1 MDRSENHSSDRS
13 ALERALS
20 VVTDVKPGEG
30 VTAVLLTVTVF
41 FLLVAYYV
49 IKPVREGLILAM
61 EGGAEK
67 KSYASAAIAIT
78 LLLAVPAYS
87 KVANKIS
94 KHKLVVGVS
103 LFFASHLVVFW
114 LLSHTPVR
122 NQLGLVFF
130 TWVGVFNM
138 MVVAQFWSFANDVYT
153 QEQGKRLFAIVG
165 IGASLGSAAG
175 AYITKFLKNTIG
187 LGVFELLLVAGGFL
201 VLCAFLTHTVY
212 LREKA
217 HGPAAGKRGR
227 ADGQESAE
235 GQESE
240 AGKEAQKKQ
249 ALAET
254 GEGGFTL
261 VRKNKYLLL
270 LAAFSLV
277 FTIVDTNG
285 EFMLSTLVSERAKA
299 AAAAQHITG
308 GELEKF
314 TEGFIASYYGG
325 FYLWVN
331 LIGLVLQ
338 TFLVS
343 RIVKLG
349 GLKLAFF
356 VYPFVALGS
365 SLNNVFTPMLFGID
379 RLSAFRVTKT
389 TENAVDYSLNNTVR
403 NMLWLPTTTEIKYKA
418 KQAVDT
424 FFVRMGDVASAG
436 LVFIFSAK
444 MALPVQSFSMINV
457 VLVVLWLLI
466 AVGIVRENS
475 RLSEEK
481 KRQEGERAPSVA
493 NDASVDEGKHAS
505 GA

>member
-1 MDRSENHSSDRS
+1 MARSEAESSERS
-13 ALERALS
+13 GLERVLS
-20 VVTDVKPGEG
+20 VVTEVRPGEG
-30 VTAVLLTVTVF
+30 ITALLFTLNVF
-41 FLLVAYYV
+41 LLLVAYYV

-61 EGGAEK
+61 ESGAEK

-94 KHKLVVGVS
+94 KHKLVVGMS
-103 LFFASHLVVFW
+103 LFFATHLVAFW

-122 NQLGLVFF
+122 KGLGLVFF

-153 QEQGKRLFAIVG
+153 QEQGKRLFAILG

-175 AYITKFLKNTIG
+175 AYVTNFLKDAIG
-187 LGVFELLLVAGGFL
+187 LGVFELLLVAAGFL
-201 VLCAFLTHTVY
+201 ILSAFLTHTVY
-212 LREKA
+212 RREKTR
-217 HGPAAGKRGR
+217 GKH
-227 ADGQESAE
+227 ANNPEQEAP
-235 GQESE
+235 QD
-240 AGKEAQKKQ
+240 QKKNEES
-249 ALAET
+249 LAET

-299 AAAAQHITG
+299 AAVLQHITG

-331 LIGLVLQ
+331 LIGLAIQ

-343 RIVKLG
+343 RIVKRG
-349 GLKLAFF
+349 GLKIAFF
-356 VYPFVALGS
+356 VYPLVALTS
-365 SLNNVFTPMLFGID
+365 SLNNLLSPVLYGVD
-379 RLSAFRVTKT
+379 RLTAFRPTKT

-403 NMLWLPTTTEIKYKA
+403 NMLWLPTTTEVKYKA

-436 LVFIFSAK
+436 LVFVFSA
-444 MALPVQSFSMINV
+444 
-457 VLVVLWLLI
+457 
-466 AVGIVRENS
+466 
-475 RLSEEK
+475 RL
-481 KRQEGERAPSVA
+481 A
-493 NDASVDEGKHAS
+493 
-505 GA
+505 

>member
-1 MDRSENHSSDRS
+1 MARNDSESSERS

-20 VVTDVKPGEG
+20 VVTEVRPGEG
-30 VTAVLLTVTVF
+30 VTAVLFTVNVF
-41 FLLVAYYV
+41 LLLVAYYV

-61 EGGAEK
+61 DGGPEK

-103 LFFASHLVVFW
+103 LFFATHLIVFW
-114 LLSHTPVR
+114 MLSHTPVR
-122 NQLGLVFF
+122 KELGLVFF

-175 AYITKFLKNTIG
+175 AYITKFLKDTIG

-201 VLCAFLTHTVY
+201 VCSAFLTHTVY
-212 LREKA
+212 RREKTRGA
-217 HGPAAGKRGR
+217 AAGQPKPEPR
-227 ADGQESAE
+227 AGS
-235 GQESE
+235 
-240 AGKEAQKKQ
+240 GKDDKPV
-249 ALAET
+249 AET

-285 EFMLSTLVSERAKA
+285 EFMLSTLVAERAKA
-299 AAAAQHITG
+299 AATAQHIAA
-308 GELEKF
+308 GEMDKF

-331 LIGLVLQ
+331 LIGLVIQ

-349 GLKLAFF
+349 GLKVAFF
-356 VYPFVALGS
+356 IYPIVALS
-365 SLNNVFTPMLFGID
+365 SALNNVFTPALFGVD
-379 RLSAFRVTKT
+379 RLSAFRPTKT
-389 TENAVDYSLNNTVR
+389 AENAVDYSLNNTVR
-403 NMLWLPTTTEIKYKA
+403 NMLWLPTTTEVKYKA

-436 LVFIFSAK
+436 LVFVFSARL
-444 MALPVQSFSMINV
+444 ALPVQSFSVINI

-466 AVGIVRENS
+466 AVGIVRENA

-481 KRQEGERAPSVA
+481 RKREGS
-493 NDASVDEGKHAS
+493 DGKEGKSDEDRKREAQS
-505 GA
+505 A

>member
-1 MDRSENHSSDRS
+1 MASRENQSSDRS

-20 VVTDVKPGEG
+20 VVTEVRTGEG
-30 VTAVLLTVTVF
+30 ITAVLLTVTVF

-67 KSYASAAIAIT
+67 KSYVSAAIALT
-78 LLLAVPAYS
+78 LLVAVPTYS
-87 KVANKIS
+87 KVADRVS
-94 KHKLVVGVS
+94 KHKLVVGMS
-103 LFFASHLVVFW
+103 LFFASHLAVFW
-114 LLSHTPVR
+114 MLSHTSVR
-122 NQLGLVFF
+122 NHLGLVFF

-153 QEQGKRLFAIVG
+153 QEQGKRLFAIIG
-165 IGASLGSAAG
+165 IGASLGSAVG
-175 AYITKFLKNTIG
+175 AYITKFLKDAIG

-212 LREKA
+212 QREKA
-217 HGPAAGKRGR
+217 QGVAAR
-227 ADGQESAE
+227 AREKQEQKAE
-235 GQESE
+235 KKEE
-240 AGKEAQKKQ
+240 AAVT
-249 ALAET
+249 ET

-349 GLKLAFF
+349 GLKVAFF
-356 VYPFVALGS
+356 IYPFVALTS
-365 SLNNVFTPMLFGID
+365 SLNNVFTPALFGID

-389 TENAVDYSLNNTVR
+389 SENAVDYSLNNTVR

-424 FFVRMGDVASAG
+424 FFVRMGDVASAA
-436 LVFIFSAK
+436 LVFIFSAR
-444 MALPVQSFSMINV
+444 MALPVQSFSVINI

-466 AVGIVRENS
+466 AVGIVRENA

-481 KRQEGERAPSVA
+481 KQKEGDQP
-493 NDASVDEGKHAS
+493 AS
-505 GA
+505 GNGREATSH

>member
-1 MDRSENHSSDRS
+1 MASNENQSSERSG
-13 ALERALS
+13 LERALS
-20 VVTDVKPGEG
+20 VVTEVRPGEG
-30 VTAVLLTVTVF
+30 ITAVLLTVTVF

-103 LFFASHLVVFW
+103 LFFASHLLVFW

-122 NQLGLVFF
+122 GQLGLVFF

-175 AYITKFLKNTIG
+175 AYITRFLKNAIG

-212 LREKA
+212 LREKTQGA
-217 HGPAAGKRGR
+217 VAGK
-227 ADGQESAE
+227 
-235 GQESE
+235 QESE
-240 AGKEAQKKQ
+240 ARKAEDEKKKKE

-299 AAAAQHITG
+299 AAAAQHIAG

-331 LIGLVLQ
+331 LIGLVIQ

-365 SLNNVFTPMLFGID
+365 SLNNVFTPGLFGVD

-436 LVFIFSAK
+436 LVFVFSAK
-444 MALPVQSFSMINV
+444 LALPVQTFSMINI
-457 VLVVLWLLI
+457 VLVALWLLI
-466 AVGIVRENS
+466 AVGIVRENA

-481 KRQEGERAPSVA
+481 KEHEGEPTSAA
-493 NDASVDEGKHAS
+493 ASEAKAGDGAS
-505 GA
+505 GT

>member
-1 MDRSENHSSDRS
+1 MVRSENESSPRS

-20 VVTDVKPGEG
+20 VVTEVRAGEG
-30 VTAVLLTVTVF
+30 VTALLLTVTVF

-61 EGGAEK
+61 EGGPEK

-78 LLLAVPAYS
+78 LLFAVPVYS

-103 LFFASHLVVFW
+103 LFFASHLVAFW

-201 VLCAFLTHTVY
+201 VLCAALTHTVY
-212 LREKA
+212 RREKA
-217 HGPAAGKRGR
+217 HPSAEVRGESESEGKDQQGEKK
-227 ADGQESAE
+227 ADG
-235 GQESE
+235 
-240 AGKEAQKKQ
+240 

-254 GEGGFTL
+254 GAGGFTL

-285 EFMLSTLVSERAKA
+285 EFILSTLVAERAKA
-299 AAAAQHITG
+299 AAAAQHIAGADMET
-308 GELEKF
+308 F

-331 LIGLVLQ
+331 LIGLVVQ

-356 VYPFVALGS
+356 VYPVVALGS
-365 SLNNVFTPMLFGID
+365 SLNNVLTPLLFGVD
-379 RLSAFRVTKT
+379 RLSAFRPTKT
-389 TENAVDYSLNNTVR
+389 MENAVDYSLNNTVR
-403 NMLWLPTTTEIKYKA
+403 NMLWLPTSTEVKYKA

-424 FFVRMGDVASAG
+424 FFVRMGDVSSAG
-436 LVFIFSAK
+436 LVFVFGAK
-444 MALPVQSFSMINV
+444 LALPVQTFSMINI
-457 VLVVLWLLI
+457 VLVVVWLLI
-466 AVGIVRENS
+466 AMGIVRENA
-475 RLSEEK
+475 RLSEQK
-481 KRQEGERAPSVA
+481 KGDGETVA
-493 NDASVDEGKHAS
+493 A
-505 GA
+505 

>member
-1 MDRSENHSSDRS
+1 MVDSEKGSPTRSL
-13 ALERALS
+13 LERALS
-20 VVTDVKPGEG
+20 VVAEVRAGEG
-30 VTAVLLTVTVF
+30 LTAVLLTTNVF

-67 KSYASAAIAIT
+67 KSYVSAAIALT
-78 LLLAVPAYS
+78 LLFAVPAYS

-94 KHKLVVGVS
+94 RHKLVVGLS
-103 LFFASHLVVFW
+103 LFFAAHLVVFW
-114 LLSHTPVR
+114 LLSHTAVR
-122 NQLGLVFF
+122 NHLGLVFF

-175 AYITKFLKNTIG
+175 AYITKFLKDGVG

-201 VLCAFLTHTVY
+201 VLCAFLSHVVY
-212 LREKA
+212 LREKSQGA
-217 HGPAAGKRGR
+217 PDAERKARE
-227 ADGQESAE
+227 AD
-235 GQESE
+235 
-240 AGKEAQKKQ
+240 KEAKE
-249 ALAET
+249 AAVAET

-285 EFMLSTLVSERAKA
+285 EFMLSTLVAERAKA
-299 AAAAQHITG
+299 AAAAQHIAG
-308 GELEKF
+308 GDLEKF

-331 LIGLVLQ
+331 LIGLVIQ
-338 TFLVS
+338 TFFVS

-356 VYPFVALGS
+356 VYPVVALGS
-365 SLNNVFTPMLFGID
+365 SLNNVLTPALFGID
-379 RLSAFRVTKT
+379 RLTAYRPTKT

-403 NMLWLPTTTEIKYKA
+403 NMLWLPTATEVKYKA

-436 LVFIFSAK
+436 LVFAFSARL
-444 MALPVQSFSMINV
+444 ALPVQTFSIINI
-457 VLVVLWLLI
+457 VLVVFWLLI
-466 AVGIVRENS
+466 AVGIVRENA

-481 KRQEGERAPSVA
+481 EKREKQTSVSSA
-493 NDASVDEGKHAS
+493 ADDPK
-505 GA
+505 

>member
-1 MDRSENHSSDRS
+1 MARSETESSGRS
-13 ALERALS
+13 SLERALS
-20 VVTDVKPGEG
+20 VVTEVRSGEG
-30 VTAVLLTVTVF
+30 ITAVLFTVNVF
-41 FLLVAYYV
+41 LLLVAYYV

-61 EGGAEK
+61 DGGPEK

-78 LLLAVPAYS
+78 LLLAVPVYS

-94 KHKLVVGVS
+94 KHKLVVGMS
-103 LFFASHLVVFW
+103 LFFATHLVAFW
-114 LLSHTPVR
+114 LLSHTAVR
-122 NQLGLVFF
+122 KELGLVFF

-165 IGASLGSAAG
+165 IGASLGSATG
-175 AYITKFLKNTIG
+175 AYVTKFLKDAIG

-201 VLCAFLTHTVY
+201 VLSAFLTHTVY
-212 LREKA
+212 RREKT
-217 HGPAAGKRGR
+217 HGRRKDEPEQHEREEHEK
-227 ADGQESAE
+227 DEES
-235 GQESE
+235 
-240 AGKEAQKKQ
+240 
-249 ALAET
+249 LAET

-299 AAAAQHITG
+299 AALAQHITG
-308 GELEKF
+308 AELERF

-331 LIGLVLQ
+331 LIGLAIQ

-343 RIVKLG
+343 RIVKRG
-349 GLKLAFF
+349 GLKIAFF
-356 VYPFVALGS
+356 VYPTVALIS
-365 SLNNVFTPMLFGID
+365 SINNVLTPVLFGVD
-379 RLSAFRVTKT
+379 RLSAFRPTKT

-403 NMLWLPTTTEIKYKA
+403 NMLWLPTTTEVKYKA

-436 LVFIFSAK
+436 LVFVFSARL
-444 MALPVQSFSMINV
+444 ALPVQSFSVINII
-457 VLVVLWLLI
+457 LVVLWLLI
-466 AVGIVRENS
+466 AVGIVRENA
-475 RLSEEK
+475 RLSDEK
-481 KRQEGERAPSVA
+481 RKRDGRSGNEGTAATTSS
-493 NDASVDEGKHAS
+493 N
-505 GA
+505 

>member
-1 MDRSENHSSDRS
+1 MASSENQSSDRS

-20 VVTDVKPGEG
+20 IVTEVRTGEG
-30 VTAVLLTVTVF
+30 ITAVLLTVTVF

-67 KSYASAAIAIT
+67 KSYASAAIALT
-78 LLLAVPAYS
+78 LLFAVPAYS
-87 KVANKIS
+87 KVADKVS
-94 KHKLVVGVS
+94 KHKLVVGMS
-103 LFFASHLVVFW
+103 LFFASHLALFW
-114 LLSHTPVR
+114 LLSHTSIR
-122 NQLGLVFF
+122 SQLGLVFF

-153 QEQGKRLFAIVG
+153 QEQGKRLFAIIG

-175 AYITKFLKNTIG
+175 AYITKFLKDAIG

-212 LREKA
+212 QREKA
-217 HGPAAGKRGR
+217 LGVAAREREKK
-227 ADGQESAE
+227 DQNAE
-235 GQESE
+235 KKEE
-240 AGKEAQKKQ
+240 AVT
-249 ALAET
+249 ET

-285 EFMLSTLVSERAKA
+285 EFMLSTLVSERAKT
-299 AAAAQHITG
+299 AAAAQHIAG

-356 VYPFVALGS
+356 IYPFVALGS
-365 SLNNVFTPMLFGID
+365 SLNNVLTPGLFGVD

-389 TENAVDYSLNNTVR
+389 SENAVDYSLNNTVR

-436 LVFIFSAK
+436 LVFIFSARL
-444 MALPVQSFSMINV
+444 ALPVQSFSVINI

-466 AVGIVRENS
+466 AVGIVRENA

-481 KRQEGERAPSVA
+481 KQREGDQPAAPA
-493 NDASVDEGKHAS
+493 GNEATT
-505 GA
+505 